1 MSKITAIELC
11 SKFSEYT
18 DDEIKLRRIL
28 PYIATL
34 MTTKNERS
42 KVKHACLEAMTAL
55 LGNIRKM
62 SPADFWIFDEYIWP
76 TLFSLKNDA
85 SVYVR
90 SGLA

>member
-28 PYIATL
+28 PYLATIMIA
-34 MTTKNERS
+34 KNERS
-42 KVKHACLEAMTAL
+42 KVKHACLTAMTSL

-62 SPADFWIFDEYIWP
+62 SPADFCIFDEYIWP
-76 TLFSLKNDA
+76 TLFQLKNDP